1 MRTLKSCSRV
11 RFHRPILSPRA
22 LANLYLGRNVVVVSL
37 GYLKFCFNGTLAYLH
52 RVCIASKYSPNQI
65 SPKIGAMVCSQV
77 NRTKEAKSDTEIDRA
92 NSSVTKIGRAGQLFR
107 SKILES
113 MIMMN
118 KKIN

>member
-1 MRTLKSCSRV
+1 
-11 RFHRPILSPRA
+11 
-22 LANLYLGRNVVVVSL
+22 
-37 GYLKFCFNGTLAYLH
+37 
-52 RVCIASKYSPNQI
+52 
-65 SPKIGAMVCSQV
+65 MVCSQV